1 MQNAVAGLGVSC
13 VKFYPLGVVVVSNV
27 ARDVNLV
34 LPFKDHQEFINRLK
48 GNEMSETQQ
57 GSSIS
62 NLTGVVVIVVILA
75 LTGVIVYQQSQ
86 LTNAVMAAA
95 TIAGKCAK

>member
-1 MQNAVAGLGVSC
+1 
-13 VKFYPLGVVVVSNV
+13 
-27 ARDVNLV
+27 
-34 LPFKDHQEFINRLK
+34 
-48 GNEMSETQQ
+48 MSEMEQSAMSEREQ

-62 NLTGVVVIVVILA
+62 NLTGIVVIVVILA

-95 TIAGKCAK
+95 TIAGKCTK

>member
-1 MQNAVAGLGVSC
+1 
-13 VKFYPLGVVVVSNV
+13 
-27 ARDVNLV
+27 
-34 LPFKDHQEFINRLK
+34 
-48 GNEMSETQQ
+48 MSETQQ

-95 TIAGKCAK
+95 TMASKCAK